1 MVGQDQ
7 NNDWDI
13 NFSLLATQKEYG
25 LFNVDQIE
33 SLTGYDFFSNIPTE
47 IQEKIEGRTVEEIK
61 AMLKSIKPATLL
73 ADGFPLSQVGSLFN
87 STIEHNSF
95 INKIHT

>member
-33 SLTGYDFFSNIPTE
+33 SLT
-47 IQEKIEGRTVEEIK
+47 
-61 AMLKSIKPATLL
+61 
-73 ADGFPLSQVGSLFN
+73 
-87 STIEHNSF
+87 
-95 INKIHT
+95 